1 MSIAQKVS
9 FYVGL
14 SRAENPRIAD
24 IFLKKGP
31 YLKLYN
37 TYIRDFEK
45 LTATV
50 EEACQKSPM
59 FSATLKEFEA
69 SPRCQS
75 LSLRQHMLKPIQR
88 IPQYKLLL
96 TEYLKQLDE
105 ETQEEDFKDTMAAL
119 NIVSE
124 VANHVNESMKQGVS
138 CSIWK
143 EQSLG

>member
-1 MSIAQKVS
+1 
-9 FYVGL
+9 
-14 SRAENPRIAD
+14 
-24 IFLKKGP
+24 
-31 YLKLYN
+31 
-37 TYIRDFEK
+37 
-45 LTATV
+45 
-50 EEACQKSPM
+50 M

-105 ETQEEDFKDTMAAL
+105 VTQENDYKDTMAAL

-124 VANHVNESMKQGVS
+124 VANHVNESMKQGDNLDKLLQLQQCLVGNHE
-138 CSIWK
+138 IVRPGRVFIK
-143 EQSLG
+143 QGDNLDKLLQLQQSLVGNHEIV